1 LRATQQ
7 LAPETAEEVLF
18 PLSTPLARLENVMSL
33 LDKVFSGKPSQADFA
48 EIVTSALHKAGINR
62 DKVDQ
67 SESDFSLKLPG
78 GATIFLG
85 NVYANFCSAPRS
97 ARHSILSE
105 FIAPAASVPDLPSIP
120 SDFAT
125 LKPSLMPVIR
135 DAASFS
141 IERLI
146 NRKNGKDA
154 APCVPPFG
162 GGDMWTV
169 DGMGELIKPLAR
181 GLVVGLAYDAERT
194 ITSIYR
200 DHFEEWG
207 VSLEEAFKAAKD
219 NLWERTDPNRFAGR
233 NGVYWGEWADSYDSS
248 RILLTELIYR
258 LSIDGDPIAFVPSR
272 DQFVV
277 TGSNN
282 SAGLASILES
292 GIENHFNQGHPLSPD
307 LYVLVDGNW
316 KVYVPE
322 DKSLR
327 EMWMK
332 IRRRRDAIDYA
343 EQQKLLNEIHEIEDI
358 DIFVASYKIYER
370 KDGFAYSACVWTSGI
385 DSSLPRSENIAFM
398 ADVEN
403 PDYFVVPWEAAESV
417 VGNLLELEPDLAPA
431 RYRARQFPSDE
442 QLAKLRPLAI

>member
-1 LRATQQ
+1 M
-7 LAPETAEEVLF
+7 
-18 PLSTPLARLENVMSL
+18 NL
-33 LDKVFSGKPSQADFA
+33 LDKVFSGKPSRADFA
-48 EIVTSALHKAGINR
+48 EIVIRALEKAGVNR

-67 SESDFSLKLPG
+67 SETDFSLKLPG
-78 GATIFLG
+78 GATVFLG
-85 NVYANFCSAPRS
+85 NVYANFCSAPRN
-97 ARHSILSE
+97 ARQSILSE
-105 FIAPAASVPDLPSIP
+105 FVTSAASIPDLPSIP

-125 LKPSLMPVIR
+125 AKPSLMPVIR
-135 DAASFS
+135 DAAYFS
-141 IERLI
+141 MIQLL
-146 NRKNGKDA
+146 NRKNKNDHGADVVLKN
-154 APCVPPFG
+154 
-162 GGDMWTV
+162 
-169 DGMGELIKPLAR
+169 LAE
-181 GLVVGLAYDAERT
+181 GLAVGLGFDT
-194 ITSIYR
+194 KHNITSINR
-200 DHFEEWG
+200 DVFAQWG

-272 DQFVV
+272 DQIVV
-277 TGSNN
+277 TGTNN

-292 GIENHFNQGHPLSPD
+292 GMENHFNQGHPLSPD
-307 LYVLVDGNW
+307 LYVLEDGTW
-316 KVYVPE
+316 SVFVPE
-322 DKSLR
+322 DKFLR

-332 IRRRRDAIDYA
+332 IKRRRDAIDYS

-403 PDYFVVPWEAAESV
+403 PDYFVVPWEAAASV

-431 RYRARQFPSDE
+431 RYRARQFPSEE
-442 QLAKLRPLAI
+442 QLAKLRPLAL

>member
-1 LRATQQ
+1 
-7 LAPETAEEVLF
+7 LF
-18 PLSTPLARLENVMSL
+18 SLSTSLAQLENAMNL
-33 LDKVFSGKPSQADFA
+33 LDKVFSGKPSRADFA
-48 EIVTSALHKAGINR
+48 EIVISALHKAGIKR
-62 DKVDQ
+62 DKIDQ
-67 SESDFSLKLPG
+67 SENDFSLKLPG

-97 ARHSILSE
+97 ARQSILSE
-105 FIAPAASVPDLPSIP
+105 FVASAASIPDLPSIP

-125 LKPSLMPVIR
+125 VKPSLMPIIR
-135 DAASFS
+135 DAAYFS
-141 IERLI
+141 MIQLL
-146 NRKNGKDA
+146 NRKNKNDQGVDVVLKNLA
-154 APCVPPFG
+154 G
-162 GGDMWTV
+162 G
-169 DGMGELIKPLAR
+169 LA
-181 GLVVGLAYDAERT
+181 VGLGFDTKRN
-194 ITSIYR
+194 ITSINR
-200 DHFEEWG
+200 DVFDEWG

-272 DQFVV
+272 DQIVV
-277 TGSNN
+277 TGTNN

-292 GIENHFNQGHPLSPD
+292 GMENHFNQGHPLSPD
-307 LYVLVDGNW
+307 LYVLVDGTW

-332 IRRRRDAIDYA
+332 IKRRRDAIDYS
-343 EQQKLLNEIHEIEDI
+343 EQQKLLNEIHEIEGI

-403 PDYFVVPWEAAESV
+403 PDYFVVPWETAAAV

-431 RYRARQFPSDE
+431 RYRARQFPSEE
-442 QLAKLRPLAI
+442 QLAKLRPLAL

>member
-1 LRATQQ
+1 M
-7 LAPETAEEVLF
+7 
-18 PLSTPLARLENVMSL
+18 NL
-33 LDKVFSGKPSQADFA
+33 LDKVFSGKPSRADFA
-48 EIVTSALHKAGINR
+48 EIVISALHKAGIKR
-62 DKVDQ
+62 DKIDQ
-67 SESDFSLKLPG
+67 SENDFSLKLPG

-97 ARHSILSE
+97 ARQSILSE
-105 FIAPAASVPDLPSIP
+105 FVASAASIPDLPSIP

-125 LKPSLMPVIR
+125 VKPSLMPIIR
-135 DAASFS
+135 DAAYFS
-141 IERLI
+141 MIQLL
-146 NRKNGKDA
+146 NRKNKNDQGVDVVLKNLA
-154 APCVPPFG
+154 G
-162 GGDMWTV
+162 G
-169 DGMGELIKPLAR
+169 LA
-181 GLVVGLAYDAERT
+181 VGLGFDTKRN
-194 ITSIYR
+194 ITSINR
-200 DHFEEWG
+200 DVFDEWG

-272 DQFVV
+272 DQIVV
-277 TGSNN
+277 TGTNN

-292 GIENHFNQGHPLSPD
+292 GMENHFNQGHPLSPD
-307 LYVLVDGNW
+307 LYVLVDGTW

-332 IRRRRDAIDYA
+332 IKRRRDAIDYS
-343 EQQKLLNEIHEIEDI
+343 EQQKLLNEIHEIEGI

-403 PDYFVVPWEAAESV
+403 PDYFVVPWETAAAV

-431 RYRARQFPSDE
+431 RYRARQFPSEE
-442 QLAKLRPLAI
+442 QLAKLRPLAL

>member
-1 LRATQQ
+1 M
-7 LAPETAEEVLF
+7 
-18 PLSTPLARLENVMSL
+18 NL
-33 LDKVFSGKPSQADFA
+33 LDKVFSGKPSRADFA
-48 EIVTSALHKAGINR
+48 EMVVQALHKAGIN
-62 DKVDQ
+62 KEKIDQ
-67 SESDFSLKLPG
+67 SESDFSLKLAG

-97 ARHSILSE
+97 ARQSILSE
-105 FIAPAASVPDLPSIP
+105 FIASAASIPDLPSIP

-125 LKPSLMPVIR
+125 VKPSLMPVIR
-135 DAASFS
+135 DAAYYSM
-141 IERLI
+141 IQLM
-146 NRKNGKDA
+146 NRKNGKND
-154 APCVPPFG
+154 PGVE
-162 GGDMWTV
+162 V
-169 DGMGELIKPLAR
+169 VLKNLAG
-181 GLVVGLAYDAERT
+181 GLVVGLGFDTKRN
-194 ITSIYR
+194 ITSI
-200 DHFEEWG
+200 DSDVFEQWG
-207 VSLEEAFKAAKD
+207 VSLDEAFKAAKD

-272 DQFVV
+272 DQLVV
-277 TGSNN
+277 TGTKN

-292 GIENHFNQGHPLSPD
+292 GMENHFNQGHPLSPD
-307 LYVLVDGNW
+307 LYVLVDGTW

-332 IRRRRDAIDYA
+332 IKRRRDAIDYS

-370 KDGFAYSACVWTSGI
+370 KDGFAYSACVWTNGI

-403 PDYFVVPWEAAESV
+403 PDYFVVPWEAAASV
-417 VGNLLELEPDLAPA
+417 VGNLLELEPDLAPV
-431 RYRARQFPSDE
+431 RYRARQFPSEE